1 MKLFLTPFA
10 CSLASH
16 IALREAGLDFETVK
30 VDIRAK
36 KTADGGDFFAIN
48 PKGYVPALQLD
59 NGEVLTENVA
69 VLQYIADRKPDKNL
83 APAAGTPERYRLIEW
98 LAFVNSEIHKN
109 FSPMFNP
116 AAVEGHKQAAKE
128 LLAKRFDYLQ
138 GVLSSKQFLMGTQ
151 FTVADAYLFTVLS
164 WTGHV
169 GIDLSKWPA
178 LKAYVERVGARPN
191 VGASL
196 AAEGALAK

>member
-30 VDIRAK
+30 VDLRAK
-36 KTADGGDFFAIN
+36 KTASGDDYLATN

-69 VLQYIADRKPDKNL
+69 VLQYIADRVPEKKL

-98 LAFVNSEIHKN
+98 LAFINSEIHKN

-116 AAVEGHKQAAKE
+116 AAVEGHKQYAKD

-138 GVLSSKQFLMGTQ
+138 GVLGSRQFLMGDQ
-151 FTVADAYLFTVLS
+151 FTVADAYLFTVLN

-169 GIDLSKWPA
+169 GIDLGPWPA
-178 LKAYVERVGARPN
+178 LKAYLERVGSRPN
-191 VGASL
+191 VGAAL